1 MPKQA
6 EYIRGLEEASAPV
19 EGFQR
24 KITTR
29 RLRLA
34 ERAIA
39 RLKLEGKPV
48 DDTPEQRLQRID
60 TENKNR
66 WIERDEWS
74 NGLFHD
80 ALNQIDSLP
89 EHMRA
94 DAKAAWNASSRT
106 ASGSEFSGFIGNIKA
121 GRSSLLK
128 GVSHPELGAGDRL
141 QAEAIEARRANISDR
156 VTAGHE
162 AFVAADKRM
171 VDELKSLG
179 VAPNA
184 VGRYESLAS
193 VSSPAVRPGETEAMR
208 QVRQIVSPQGMS
220 ESPVSTIPE
229 SGIRQIELKPVTAPV
244 TPNVVKT
251 TEVTPQSSATL
262 KASSAPPM
270 RLIEM
275 KDAIAKH
282 GPDKAVDAFNA
293 QAKASGQPP
302 LTPLEL
308 EAIPVQAERMGKP
321 PSQQNQTVL
330 AGQRPTAMERAD
342 IAAKLLTEKSAEI
355 PGSPSVAGIPALAG
369 SKLKKF
375 QWMSEELDN
384 RFMADATPQEKAQ
397 IARMLS
403 SGESEP
409 VQLALREHL
418 KTNHP
423 EVHGVLYPTKASGV
437 ATDISVPVSSL
448 KAVKGNRDIGS
459 NEQGAYDLTHGD
471 RTVRV
476 FRSQDDGYW
485 YADSPGH
492 FSDNVVG
499 FNKKELVRDA
509 ENIVARHHAKQ
520 SAASAAR
527 LEKQAAATP
536 SVAAKPETVN
546 YDALNGYL
554 ANKGSIHAEA
564 SMNKFNTEN
573 GLPPLNDAEKTYLRE
588 FAKHSKGGGQ
598 LDRKAMAKAKTAA
611 EAVVGKPASGVSAGG
626 MVSPLYEA
634 HGDENMVARVFK
646 HDNGYSV
653 SMSDKGAGKTV
664 DQMRIF
670 PTLDGAKEH
679 ANTIKPVAKV
689 TDVTPEGYGPVAAT
703 AGSLPTSP
711 LDVHLGTDAGK
722 LRASI
727 NEANT
732 ILKGNVSGAQR
743 SAIERT
749 RDNAQAKLS
758 ELEKG
763 TRAPSADEIDKPY
776 VATSVVSPGVQE
788 ADKLAKH
795 IVEQMG
801 RNGLAVGH
809 PAFAAR
815 YRDMLPVERKNLL
828 TALVDKGLL
837 PKTYAKTR
845 SNFPTAYGLE
855 QEVIGMAKAAEQAHK
870 GVATNRHIPFTE
882 SEFYK
887 KATGGVTQQSSAPA
901 TTITKMGGDIK
912 VDSPSGIDDAKIG
925 LDEMLKSRDT
935 DGGKSIVAGRVL
947 SAYGGNPQM
956 QQELVKHLDD
966 VAPGVRKYIQENHA
980 DTPKELSSLFGKTVT
995 AKPDVADLLKEAVQ
1009 YRKLGDGYN
1018 RNIAN
1023 SAERLESAM
1032 QRGHGPQMLSG
1043 LADELRIRID
1053 VHGNKAS
1060 GATVESTTPTEA
1072 AYARGVKAVA
1082 KTGEK
1087 PDQAVVN
1094 VPIGKR
1100 GNLDAQI
1107 DAAKKATVEKVQ
1119 RIVKPGR
1126 QQPAYEDT
1134 VLLVNGRYRVD
1145 SNAMM
1150 RGDSTDSYG
1159 KKKIYV
1165 VSNDATGELIEGGFN
1180 TRKEAVAYASRMG
1193 VDAQIDAAKKA
1204 SGTIKAIENK
1214 PSPQKFSEYNLSPKT
1229 EGGWQ
1234 VSDEVGGRAFGSLR
1248 NGEASITEMHSV
1260 PQDKRYTPEEGSLK
1274 SRGFFR
1280 GLIGTL
1286 KDNGAKTV
1294 RINLQSQDTR
1304 KAVARLV
1311 EKGELVN
1318 PREMTGLSVDQHP
1331 TLFDIPG
1338 TGGIKAMSAIPKGA
1352 AQEAKATPVASRK
1365 TDVASSD
1372 RLYAGPPS
1380 TEAAKKA
1387 MSDIDQIMAGRGTT
1401 EEHAVSVMQAMDRYR
1416 YEGLHDEVAAAVAH
1430 KYPEIRRLAADH
1442 TKNRK
1447 LSEDFATKI
1456 SNVPDRPE
1464 PPEPNPLRDLVA
1476 MSEGGGRASANK
1488 VKVVATASDS
1498 KLDAIGLGG
1507 SWAKKMLPKFDAA
1520 KTHAERVS
1528 IYEGERKVLHPDK
1541 LDGLE
1546 KWFREKYPATS
1557 TAQTPVVSPKDE
1569 ADAIWSTAAKRMQD
1583 ADPAIKAQRP
1593 AEADWLTSEE
1603 AARIHE
1609 LTGPKSQGAERA
1621 AAIQRLAEKKSAIN
1635 PKDAGFPY
1643 DMEAAR
1649 VGMDKRG
1656 YAEYGEHKVKVVPHP
1671 NGGVDDKATFA
1682 VQHLLSDG
1690 QGGANRTIL
1699 PTEYK
1704 SIEEAQNAALNELGR
1719 RVSGKSAATAAP
1731 VASPEPV
1738 IPKYTRQGVKESPSD
1753 RESRRVQIAD
1763 LENRLRPLEKKYSD
1777 VSSKEAKTPRG
1788 HTKIKA
1794 KLRQEA
1800 DSLGTQVGEL
1810 RNAQR
1815 KLTREQDLQI
1825 IEDILENPKS
1835 HEHYL
1840 KSLAEFHDQKRHHY
1854 REMTDS
1860 RQKSYALGRD
1870 GSESAIRN
1878 AENHSLESDKYSN
1891 ELIDRIKAKLPA
1903 DKLNK
1908 DELQSA
1914 AEDVYR
1920 DFGDKTDMNRAV
1932 EASVARRLSARK
1944 DYKNQDIDNLTFL
1957 DDAQR
1962 AALKAELTQAKE
1974 AGGPDW
1980 HTKLDPII
1988 KKGRTANEDASN
2000 INTAR
2005 VNADNEEK
2013 AKQAEIT
2020 SANAL
2025 KESRAKNAEVLS
2037 GPRYIESVTKRAGQL
2052 KGTVEKIIPKGPI
2065 TDSMER
2071 VLEREKLSDTWEI
2084 VKEVVKGDKG
2094 KMETVFKAVHIP
2106 TGLRAVT
2113 TGSSKNA
2120 KQFLTLLSDQGIDLS
2135 KYKTADSLPRDV
2147 VNAVSRVKRTW
2158 ENDDLHHLNADEKI
2172 AAMKRVERPD
2182 PGLKADMVLSA
2193 DDLGVGGAKKHGVT
2207 SAKINDKLKTLAEEV
2222 PEFAYNPV
2230 LTVTDEGRL
2239 LFRNGFRYEFKP
2251 EAFNLH
2257 PSELTP
2263 GKTIG
2268 INLADMGIAR
2278 ASEHE
2283 VVVKSLKHAGF
2294 ESVTQ
2299 SKSGEI
2305 KAIKS
2310 KGDKPTIISQSKPEQ
2325 WQATG
2330 VESKPVQELLDKI
2343 RWVQPGQ

>member
-1 MPKQA
+1 MPKEA

-24 KITTR
+24 KITNR

-39 RLKLEGKPV
+39 RLKLEGKSV

-80 ALNQIDSLP
+80 ALKQIDSLP

-121 GRSSLLK
+121 GRSSLFK
-128 GVSHPELGAGDRL
+128 GVSHPELGAGARL

-179 VAPNA
+179 VTPNA

-251 TEVTPQSSATL
+251 TELTPQSSATL
-262 KASSAPPM
+262 RSSLRQEDITPESVSGNAIKGSDAPEM
-270 RLIEM
+270 RNQELMDFQVAMRNANPGISTR
-275 KDAIAKH
+275 DVAIAFDEH
-282 GPDKAVDAFNA
+282 ANSTG
-293 QAKASGQPP
+293 SP
-302 LTPLEL
+302 LLSPLEKRLL
-308 EAIPVQAERMGKP
+308 ESQRKTISNVVESQDVTKATTPRLTAEEKAHAVAMAKEGNVATAVPIETTPQPVLSG
-321 PSQQNQTVL
+321 V
-330 AGQRPTAMERAD
+330 RPTSAERAD
-342 IAAKLLTEKSAEI
+342 VAAKALVANQMSA
-355 PGSPSVAGIPALAG
+355 PALKG
-369 SKLKKF
+369 EHLETFTKLKDV
-375 QWMSEELDN
+375 LDQ
-384 RFMADATPQEKAQ
+384 RFVTEHDPAARMQIAKMLIAGESKPVKRAMREYLQAIKADAVPAVKPVAATPTA
-397 IARMLS
+397 
-403 SGESEP
+403 
-409 VQLALREHL
+409 
-418 KTNHP
+418 
-423 EVHGVLYPTKASGV
+423 GVT
-437 ATDISVPVSSL
+437 L
-448 KAVKGNRDIGS
+448 KAVKGNREIGS
-459 NEQGAYDLTHGD
+459 SEQGAYDLTHGD
-471 RTVRV
+471 RSVRV
-476 FRSQDDGYW
+476 YRDPDNGYW

-509 ENIVARHHAKQ
+509 EKIVARHHGNQ

-611 EAVVGKPASGVSAGG
+611 EAVVGKPASGVSAGANG
-626 MVSPLYEA
+626 AVGAPTLERAKWNMDIEVSGPPVAA
-634 HGDENMVARVFK
+634 HMLSHDGKSVRVYRDPDSGAW
-646 HDNGYSV
+646 HV
-653 SMSDKGAGKTV
+653 DKGGAERNNPQVAITEAELMANGGKLVAEHGEPAAAPAGAIVNPAKGDRQRAGDDGYFKGDKGTYTGKTEEHGGGVFYELKMKEGPQSGKTV
-664 DQMRIF
+664 LVRDHAERQAEIATKQQEHVDQQAAFARLNKMQV
-670 PTLDGAKEH
+670 DAV
-679 ANTIKPVAKV
+679 KPSGAKV
-689 TDVTPEGYGPVAAT
+689 TKELTKAQLKRIRSLESKGYDDAYTADDGTPVMVLRDKKIYVEVLRNGNYRPASDRASTAAT
-703 AGSLPTSP
+703 GTVESIAPNPVTEASTGGITSFTTKTP
-711 LDVHLGTDAGK
+711 GT
-722 LRASI
+722 
-727 NEANT
+727 
-732 ILKGNVSGAQR
+732 
-743 SAIERT
+743 
-749 RDNAQAKLS
+749 
-758 ELEKG
+758 
-763 TRAPSADEIDKPY
+763 
-776 VATSVVSPGVQE
+776 QE

-887 KATGGVTQQSSAPA
+887 KATGGGTQQSSAPA

-935 DGGKSIVAGRVL
+935 DGGKAIVAGRVL
-947 SAYGGNPQM
+947 WAYDGNPQM

-995 AKPDVADLLKEAVQ
+995 AKPDE
-1009 YRKLGDGYN
+1009 
-1018 RNIAN
+1018 
-1023 SAERLESAM
+1023 SALESAY
-1032 QRGHGPQMLSG
+1032 S
-1043 LADELRIRID
+1043 
-1053 VHGNKAS
+1053 
-1060 GATVESTTPTEA
+1060 
-1072 AYARGVKAVA
+1072 VA
-1082 KTGEK
+1082 KLK
-1087 PDQAVVN
+1087 
-1094 VPIGKR
+1094 
-1100 GNLDAQI
+1100 LDAI
-1107 DAAKKATVEKVQ
+1107 GPEPRRPSPEKRVFPRGRAGVNPELIASHDADTKAYQSWRRKYSALKKTEVETSNALYRAKATRESQ
-1119 RIVKPGR
+1119 
-1126 QQPAYEDT
+1126 
-1134 VLLVNGRYRVD
+1134 
-1145 SNAMM
+1145 
-1150 RGDSTDSYG
+1150 
-1159 KKKIYV
+1159 
-1165 VSNDATGELIEGGFN
+1165 
-1180 TRKEAVAYASRMG
+1180 
-1193 VDAQIDAAKKA
+1193 AKNES
-1204 SGTIKAIENK
+1204 SGTIKAIENN
-1214 PSPQKFSEYNLSPKT
+1214 PSPQKFSE
-1229 EGGWQ
+1229 
-1234 VSDEVGGRAFGSLR
+1234 
-1248 NGEASITEMHSV
+1248 
-1260 PQDKRYTPEEGSLK
+1260 
-1274 SRGFFR
+1274 
-1280 GLIGTL
+1280 
-1286 KDNGAKTV
+1286 
-1294 RINLQSQDTR
+1294 
-1304 KAVARLV
+1304 
-1311 EKGELVN
+1311 
-1318 PREMTGLSVDQHP
+1318 
-1331 TLFDIPG
+1331 
-1338 TGGIKAMSAIPKGA
+1338 
-1352 AQEAKATPVASRK
+1352 
-1365 TDVASSD
+1365 
-1372 RLYAGPPS
+1372 
-1380 TEAAKKA
+1380 
-1387 MSDIDQIMAGRGTT
+1387 
-1401 EEHAVSVMQAMDRYR
+1401 
-1416 YEGLHDEVAAAVAH
+1416 
-1430 KYPEIRRLAADH
+1430 
-1442 TKNRK
+1442 
-1447 LSEDFATKI
+1447 
-1456 SNVPDRPE
+1456 
-1464 PPEPNPLRDLVA
+1464 
-1476 MSEGGGRASANK
+1476 
-1488 VKVVATASDS
+1488 
-1498 KLDAIGLGG
+1498 
-1507 SWAKKMLPKFDAA
+1507 
-1520 KTHAERVS
+1520 
-1528 IYEGERKVLHPDK
+1528 
-1541 LDGLE
+1541 
-1546 KWFREKYPATS
+1546 
-1557 TAQTPVVSPKDE
+1557 
-1569 ADAIWSTAAKRMQD
+1569 
-1583 ADPAIKAQRP
+1583 
-1593 AEADWLTSEE
+1593 
-1603 AARIHE
+1603 
-1609 LTGPKSQGAERA
+1609 
-1621 AAIQRLAEKKSAIN
+1621 KKSAIN
-1635 PKDAGFPY
+1635 PNDAGFPY
-1643 DMEAAR
+1643 DTEAAR

-1704 SIEEAQNAALNELGR
+1704 SIEEAQNAALNELNA

-1777 VSSKEAKTPRG
+1777 VSSREAKTPRG

-1878 AENHSLESDKYSN
+1878 AEKHSLESDKYSN

-1988 KKGRTANEDASN
+1988 KKGRTANEEASKL
-2000 INTAR
+2000 NTAR
-2005 VNADNEEK
+2005 VNADNEAK

-2020 SANAL
+2020 AANAL

-2158 ENDDLHHLNADEKI
+2158 ENDDLYHLNADEKI